1 MPYGVRYAAVIVQV
15 KRKRAKEEV
24 DITRNEMK
32 RVLDWKDY
40 QVDLHK
46 KEITSISANEQQCS
60 SDMCAFIFRRMQ
72 PLQRQCSDFM
82 EMFQKFEVVA
92 Q

>member
-1 MPYGVRYAAVIVQV
+1 M
-15 KRKRAKEEV
+15 EEV
-24 DITRNEMK
+24 DISRNETR
-32 RVLDWKDY
+32 RVLEWKEY
-40 QVDLHK
+40 QIDLHK

-60 SDMCAFIFRRMQ
+60 SGMCVFILRRMQ